1 MFSSL
6 TALLISLFIKA
17 LRELIKTPKLSSYL
31 AGAGVLEERR
41 EVRVL
46 CWVMTGPANHYTKV

>member
-1 MFSSL
+1 M
-6 TALLISLFIKA
+6 FIKA
-17 LRELIKTPKLSSYL
+17 LRELIKTPKLNSYL
-31 AGAGVLEERR
+31 AGVLKERR

>member
-1 MFSSL
+1 MVNVQV
-6 TALLISLFIKA
+6 TAVLISMFIKA
-17 LRELIKTPKLSSYL
+17 LRELIKTPKLNSYL
-31 AGAGVLEERR
+31 AGVLEERR

>member
-1 MFSSL
+1 MFKSL
-6 TALLISLFIKA
+6 SCSNVVFIKA
-17 LRELIKTPKLSSYL
+17 FREMIKTPKLNFYL
-31 AGAGVLEERR
+31 GGVLEERR

>member
-1 MFSSL
+1 MFKSL
-6 TALLISLFIKA
+6 FLCFMFIKA
-17 LRELIKTPKLSSYL
+17 FREMIKTPKLNFYL
-31 AGAGVLEERR
+31 GGGGEVEERR

>member
-1 MFSSL
+1 MFKSL
-6 TALLISLFIKA
+6 NNVMFIKA
-17 LRELIKTPKLSSYL
+17 FREMIKTPKLNFYL
-31 AGAGVLEERR
+31 GGGGVVEERR